1 MLHTAAE
8 LRQLQS
14 RYTASR
20 VFIVGLE
27 LGLDESLLVVAAPV
41 NPTFHPAVPF
51 GIRTTPLPLHS
62 QPARWI
68 RVCGLWFLCAVTV
81 KDALERLTTITSL
94 AEGEAPSDLH
104 GLTVETRFE
113 RQLAHTAKTVVEDET
128 ALLMHGDPTSP
139 TPQGI
144 LNVVPIK
151 PAYRPGVAV
160 TLHGHEEVIPFR
172 ALSNGVCGCG
182 EPLCAHGFCA
192 ACDGL
197 ACGDCAP
204 SGVDK

>member
-1 MLHTAAE
+1 MLRTATE
-8 LRQLQS
+8 LLQLQA
-14 RYTASR
+14 RYTAAR

-27 LGLDESLLVVAAPV
+27 LGLDESLLIVAAPV

-94 AEGEAPSDLH
+94 PAGEEPPPPSTGKMTPPGAP
-104 GLTVETRFE
+104 E
-113 RQLAHTAKTVVEDET
+113 
-128 ALLMHGDPTSP
+128 
-139 TPQGI
+139 I
-144 LNVVPIK
+144 LNPEPIK
-151 PAYRPGVAV
+151 PACLPGVAV
-160 TLHGHEEVIPFR
+160 TLHGTEGVIPLR

-192 ACDGL
+192 TCDGL